1 MEKVELTG
9 WEITINEN
17 GVKMATMN
25 HERFINFLK
34 YNEYLEQQVKLLAA
48 PAVSK
53 CVEPG
58 EEGTLIDFFSW
69 LKLKGYLRSNV
80 YAKDIIDLY
89 KSINGC

>member
-34 YNEYLEQQVKLLAA
+34 YNEYLEQQVKLLAT
-48 PAVSK
+48 PRVSK
-53 CVEPG
+53 CDEPVVKTTDG
-58 EEGTLIDFFSW
+58 VKKHTLLITLIQ
-69 LKLKGYLRSNV
+69 
-80 YAKDIIDLY
+80 
-89 KSINGC
+89 